1 MDTVLLCNWI
11 LLSIIWILILPYIA
25 YTLYIYIYHKRPKV
39 YFQKRKP
46 LLIDIVIGLVLSG
59 IFFENQSLVFLEIYS
74 LEDTIF
80 AECLRFF
87 NISSMIAIYMIIMI
101 RIYLLYFQS
110 QYNEAT
116 ISRKWKEYV
125 NEEHEDFFLSNIHS
139 FGDDIFLIKLS
150 SIIWVIVC
158 VIYIILDWFIPSS
171 GQFAS
176 WFLFAVFIS
185 LFFFAF
191 HINRKFPDFHDTLY
205 IRKELQY
212 FVLLNFLV
220 ICIWTI
226 LLALTSEVT
235 SGVVQH
241 YSQVI
246 MYCIIFWISI
256 DRVVKWNEV
265 RVNITGQDTEIWKK
279 MSADKFALK
288 HIVESPKGYEQFMKF
303 LVTEFA
309 TENLLF
315 VTEYIQLKGLLSLS
329 DKEMRSLN
337 LTYWL
342 SLPENLP
349 IPKIIQDLNLDL
361 EQIRA
366 TQRYR
371 KDMRLQREQRM
382 QESID
387 YDNSVP
393 KPAAIRAKNPEYTRS
408 EAIAAISPLSE
419 INNNTS
425 SPVITTPPST
435 DDHDEKGAPLAANL
449 DIAVEQRMQESI
461 DYDNSVPKP
470 AAIRA
475 KNPEYTR
482 SEAIA
487 AISPLSEINN
497 NTSSPVI
504 TTPPSTDDHD
514 EKGAPLAANLDI
526 AVDKRM
532 VMHNSSPSEAS
543 IGVEDLIAPVTYS
556 VTVKDCALADDEN
569 DVDLFATILENDT
582 MNSDDDH
589 MLKPVNINALTDALP
604 TEQVQTPTEVRES
617 FIEEMAHHK
626 EVTMHELLSVP
637 SVSTEREVTN
647 ASSSDATGANKTDLN
662 YAKDDIDIDK
672 KERKEKII
680 RHHSLSLKSKD
691 VEKTV
696 KLSERVRNHSAMI
709 SHSIRTKS
717 SKLKTKVSYH
727 MREAS
732 QSMALK
738 YKKNERLNVLDCK
751 SFSILCTKLY
761 YKYIASGVAPLE
773 VNLCSA
779 TRVRC
784 TKTFEK
790 PKPKVKAPNV
800 AKRSSKLWGDRSGTR
815 ARTISRGVVS
825 LLSKKNHL
833 VSRNDAMD
841 ILKGHSD
848 CKISGGMRRSTSR
861 KKIAMTVNTDEPFN
875 GDIVMAMSELLP
887 PLEKCAREI
896 DDLLK
901 DSLSRFKK
909 THTCCKLY
917 TEYCDKKKMETLQRT
932 MSM

>member
-371 KDMRLQREQRM
+371 KDMRLQR
-382 QESID
+382 
-387 YDNSVP
+387 
-393 KPAAIRAKNPEYTRS
+393 
-408 EAIAAISPLSE
+408 
-419 INNNTS
+419 
-425 SPVITTPPST
+425 
-435 DDHDEKGAPLAANL
+435 
-449 DIAVEQRMQESI
+449 EQRMQESI